1 MNEDWHRLDLTAE
14 QVGVLVHMV
23 LFRGAPPE
31 ELVRDVW
38 PHLDEEAGLTRL
50 DHIGATI
57 NAAAA
62 AATGKP
68 GGFLWR
74 NGFMPGAAF
83 GVRTDAYVNVEE
95 FYVEVR

>member
-1 MNEDWHRLDLTAE
+1 MDELWHRLDLTGE
-14 QVGVLVHMV
+14 QLEVLIHMT

-38 PHLDEEAGLTRL
+38 PDLDEEAGLTRL
-50 DHIGATI
+50 DHVGAAI
-57 NAAAA
+57 NAVVS

-68 GGFLWR
+68 GGILSC

-83 GVRTDAYVNVEE
+83 GLHTDHFVDVEE
-95 FYVEVR
+95 LYVEVR

>member
-1 MNEDWHRLDLTAE
+1 MDEEWQRLDLTRE
-14 QVGVLVHMV
+14 QLGVVMHLH

-50 DHIGATI
+50 DHVGAAI
-57 NAAAA
+57 NAAAS
-62 AATGKP
+62 AATCKP
-68 GGFLWR
+68 GGILFC

-83 GVRTDAYVNVEE
+83 GVHTDFFVNVEE

>member
-1 MNEDWHRLDLTAE
+1 MDEEWHRLDLTAE
-14 QVGVLVHMV
+14 QLDVVMHLH

-31 ELVRDVW
+31 ALVSDVW

-50 DHIGATI
+50 DHVGATI
-57 NAAAA
+57 NAAAV

-68 GGFLWR
+68 GGILFR

-83 GVRTDAYVNVEE
+83 GLHTDFDVNVEE
-95 FYVEVR
+95 LYVEVR